1 MAISAWLVTTIGHL
15 ITKGKLWK
23 LNAVFIKVNSAY
35 VIIVVK
41 ANNAKSKVEV
51 QEVKAISNYEQIV
64 RKCKNCCYLHVYFVR
79 KLNLQT
85 PFGHHLR
92 APPSMTVL
100 M

>member
-1 MAISAWLVTTIGHL
+1 MAIKAWLVTTIGHH

-23 LNAVFIKVNSAY
+23 FNIVFIKVNSAY
-35 VIIVVK
+35 AIIVGI
-41 ANNAKSKVEV
+41 ANNAKSKVEI

>member
-1 MAISAWLVTTIGHL
+1 MAIRAWLVTPIGHH
-15 ITKGKLWK
+15 ITKGKLLK
-23 LNAVFIKVNSAY
+23 FNIVFIKVNSAY
-35 VIIVVK
+35 AIIVGI
-41 ANNAKSKVEV
+41 ANNAKSKVEI